1 MQLFGIAKGAR
12 NFIALE
18 TSRATLRGNEERT
31 RHLTDGV
38 TAATEQRKT
47 QLKQIALRGSMHEI
61 RKPSPY
67 PSQPNKIAVQRMAGI
82 LERIDLAR
90 RKGTPLAQA
99 FGRK

>member
-18 TSRATLRGNEERT
+18 TSRATLRTNEERT

-38 TAATEQRKT
+38 TAATEQRKA
-47 QLKQIALRGSMHEI
+47 QLKQLALRSPMSEM
-61 RKPSPY
+61 RRSNFAANQPSRM
-67 PSQPNKIAVQRMAGI
+67 AVQRMAGI
-82 LERIDLAR
+82 LERIDRAR
-90 RKGTPLAQA
+90 KQGTPLSQV